1 MSTTAEPKP
10 ASPTNAVTV
19 RNLRIELMSSG
30 VDVVDAIM
38 IEVRAGEV
46 LGLVGE
52 SGSGKTT
59 VGMALMGYCRPGGRV
74 SAGAVVIDGS
84 DLAGMRDSA
93 LRSLRGGVV
102 SYIPQDPG
110 TALNPAL
117 RISTQLT
124 ETLEA
129 H

>member
-38 IEVRAGEV
+38 IEVAAGEV

-59 VGMALMGYCRPGGRV
+59 VGMALLGYCRPGGTL
-74 SAGAVVIDGS
+74 AGGSVLLEGS
-84 DLAGMRDSA
+84 DLAELRDA
-93 LRSLRGGVV
+93 DLRRLRGGVV
-102 SYIPQDPG
+102 SYVPQDPG
-110 TALNPAL
+110 TAMNPSL
-117 RISTQLT
+117 RIGTQL
-124 ETLEA
+124 
-129 H
+129 